1 MNIERFINQTLMTGH
16 SSHSMTL
23 GMTIQELI
31 GDPLVVA
38 RGYNMHVEYH
48 LIPADYYTLH
58 DIVKTY
64 VSERPEMLCDDNTFI
79 TSEISN
85 GLLKMSTYKLINDET
100 TI

>member
-1 MNIERFINQTLMTGH
+1 
-16 SSHSMTL
+16 MTL

-31 GDPLVVA
+31 GDPIAVV

-58 DIVKTY
+58 DIVSTY
-64 VSERPEMLCDDNTFI
+64 IKGKSDMLCDDDTFI
-79 TSEISN
+79 TSEISR
-85 GLLKMSTYKLINDET
+85 GLLKISTYKLINDEK